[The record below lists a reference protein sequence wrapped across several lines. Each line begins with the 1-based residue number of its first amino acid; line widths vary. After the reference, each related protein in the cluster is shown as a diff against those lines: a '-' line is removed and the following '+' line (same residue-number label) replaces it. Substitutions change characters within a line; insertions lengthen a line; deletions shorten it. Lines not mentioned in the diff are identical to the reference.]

1 MPIHDQGYRR
11 YGGRR
16 VARGQGWRVIAG
28 ATIRSEI
35 RQRRVVLLLLFAWA
49 PFLVRAVFLY
59 AAANFPQAA
68 ALGASPQM
76 FREFLD
82 WQNLF
87 VFFVT
92 ILIGSGLIAEDRR
105 VNALQIYLS
114 KPLTRAEYIAG
125 KLLALAAF
133 LAFVTWLP
141 GILLLLLEMLF
152 AGNTDFLREHFFLVP
167 AITLYALIQVIVSS
181 FAMLALS
188 SLSRSRRFVAMMYA
202 GIILFTAAM
211 QGALQQITRSQAW
224 AWISPGD
231 TLDVIADAIFR
242 VNVEPPIPLPAAILV
257 VTVLVLASIVVLERR
272 VRGVEVVT

>member
-16 VARGQGWRVIAG
+16 IPRGQGWRLIAG
-28 ATIRSEI
+28 ATIRAEI
-35 RQRRVVLLLLFAWA
+35 RQRRVVLLLLFAWT

-59 AAANFPQAA
+59 AAANFPQAS

-92 ILIGSGLIAEDRR
+92 ILIGAGLIADDRR

-114 KPLTRAEYIAG
+114 KPLTRVEYIAG

-141 GILLLLLEMLF
+141 GVLLLLLEMLF
-152 AGNTDFLREHFFLVP
+152 AGNTNFLRENLFLVP
-167 AITLYALIQVIVSS
+167 AITLYALIQVLVSS

-188 SLSRSRRFVAMMYA
+188 SLSRSRRFVAMLYA

-211 QGALQQITRSQAW
+211 QEALQQITRSRSW

-242 VNVEPPIPLPAAILV
+242 IDVTPSIPVPVAIAVITALV
-257 VTVLVLASIVVLERR
+257 VASAVVLERR